1 MKTRALATKL
11 PSDVADALDAVCKQT
26 GLRKNFILAAAL
38 RGKIEDLQ
46 DAYDLREGIRE
57 ATGFHGWEA
66 VKRGARK
73 RRRA

>member
-38 RGKIEDLQ
+38 REKIEDLQ
-46 DAYDLREGIRE
+46 DAYDLRELKPPYE
-57 ATGFHGWEA
+57 VLPT
-66 VKRGARK
+66 VGAL
-73 RRRA
+73 A